1 MNLQF
6 MRCANKRER
15 TICYLKKQIDFSAS
29 VMLLTI
35 NFVITLPKWSADPLG
50 YPLEEQ
56 HFDDVMTKFLTNNRT
71 DE

>member
-6 MRCANKRER
+6 MRCVNKRER
-15 TICYLKKQIDFSAS
+15 TICYLKKQIDFYAS

-35 NFVITLPKWSADPLG
+35 NFVITLSKWSADPLG

-56 HFDDVMTKFLTNNRT
+56 QLL
-71 DE
+71 

>member
-6 MRCANKRER
+6 MRCVNKRER
-15 TICYLKKQIDFSAS
+15 TICYLKKQIDLYAS

-35 NFVITLPKWSADPLG
+35 NFVTTLSKWFADPLG

-56 HFDDVMTKFLTNNRT
+56 QLL
-71 DE
+71 